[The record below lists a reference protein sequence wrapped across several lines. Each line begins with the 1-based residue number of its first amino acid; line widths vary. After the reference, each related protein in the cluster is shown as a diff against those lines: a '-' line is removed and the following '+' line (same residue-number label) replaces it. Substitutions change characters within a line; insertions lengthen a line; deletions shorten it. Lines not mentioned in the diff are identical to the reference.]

1 VNLNPPIPRLERPR
15 RAADP
20 GRPAERRGEDRST
33 ANRTPVKSR
42 AGAVRRERH
51 QADYVILVVV
61 VALTAVGIL
70 MVYSSSALKGYL
82 SQDANTFAT
91 VGPQIQWAILG
102 LVAMA
107 VMMRVDYRYLRL
119 ASVPL
124 YVVAVVLLVLVFVPQ
139 LNIVIGGSARWLK
152 LPLLPAI
159 HPAEFA
165 KLALVIYLAHW
176 FAKRGGRVHG
186 FWGGTVPFLVI
197 VVPIIALVFKEPDL
211 GTTIVITLTVF
222 TMFFLA
228 GANLAHLAALAG
240 AGAMTAIVVGLQ
252 GYQLDRIRVWQD
264 PWLDR
269 LGKGFH
275 TIQGLL
281 ALGAGGIFG
290 TGLGNSRVS
299 VPNAFNDFIFA
310 EVGQEFGMIGA
321 IVVITLFLLL
331 AYSGVRVAL
340 AAPDTFGAL
349 LAAGITAW
357 LCLQAFINI
366 GVVVA
371 LLPITGIT
379 LPFISAGGSSLII
392 SFAAVG
398 ILLSIS
404 RETVEKG
411 TWNDDATADRGRRDG
426 RTHLPGSR
434 RRAFAQ
440 HQG

>member
-1 VNLNPPIPRLERPR
+1 MNLAPPIPRLERPR
-15 RAADP
+15 REPGSKRAD
-20 GRPAERRGEDRST
+20 DRAT

-61 VALTAVGIL
+61 VALTAIGIL
-70 MVYSSSALKGYL
+70 MVYSSSALRGYL
-82 SQDANTFAT
+82 SQDADTFAT
-91 VGPQIQWAILG
+91 VGPQIQWALLG

-107 VMMRVDYRYLRL
+107 AMMRVDYRYLRL

-124 YVVAVVLLVLVFVPQ
+124 YALTVVLLVLVFVPEI
-139 LNIVIGGSARWLK
+139 NIVVGGSARWLK
-152 LPLLPAI
+152 LGPLPAI
-159 HPAEFA
+159 HPAELA

-176 FAKRGGRVHG
+176 FAKRGTRIRG
-186 FWGGTVPFLVI
+186 FWAGTAPFLLI
-197 VVPIIALVFKEPDL
+197 VAPVAALVFKEPDL
-211 GTTIVITLTVF
+211 GTTMVITLTAV
-222 TMFFLA
+222 TMFFVA
-228 GANLAHLAALAG
+228 GANLFHLAVMVSGAALA
-240 AGAMTAIVVGLQ
+240 MIVVGLR
-252 GYQLDRIRVWQD
+252 GYQLERIRVWQN

-269 LGKGFH
+269 LGDGFH
-275 TIQGLL
+275 TVQGLL
-281 ALGAGGIFG
+281 ALGMGGLFG
-290 TGLGNSRVS
+290 TGLGESRVF

-321 IVVITLFLLL
+321 MVVITLFLLL

-404 RETVEKG
+404 RETVERG
-411 TWNDDATADRGRRDG
+411 TWNDDASADRGGRDG

-434 RRAFAQ
+434 RRTVAQ
-440 HQG
+440 REP

>member
-1 VNLNPPIPRLERPR
+1 MNLAPPIPRLERLR
-15 RAADP
+15 REA
-20 GRPAERRGEDRST
+20 GPAREVDRAT
-33 ANRTPVKSR
+33 TNRTPVKSR

-61 VALTAVGIL
+61 VALTAIGIL

-82 SQDANTFAT
+82 SQDADTFAT

-102 LVAMA
+102 LAAM
-107 VMMRVDYRYLRL
+107 VLMMRVDYRYLRL
-119 ASVPL
+119 ASVPM
-124 YVVAVVLLVLVFVPQ
+124 YVVAIALLALVFVPS
-139 LNIVIGGSARWLK
+139 LNIEVGGSARWLK

-165 KLALVIYLAHW
+165 KLALVVYLAHW
-176 FAKRGGRVHG
+176 FAKRGTRIRG
-186 FWGGTVPFLVI
+186 FWAGTIPFLII
-197 VVPIIALVFKEPDL
+197 VAPIAALVFKEPDL
-211 GTTIVITLTVF
+211 GTTLVITLTAF
-222 TMFFLA
+222 TMFFVA
-228 GANLAHLAALAG
+228 GANLMHLAVMASGVALG
-240 AGAMTAIVVGLQ
+240 MVMVGLR
-252 GYQLDRIRVWQD
+252 GYQLERIRVWQN

-269 LGKGFH
+269 LGDGFH
-275 TIQGLL
+275 TVQGLL
-281 ALGAGGIFG
+281 ALGIGGLFG
-290 TGLGNSRVS
+290 TGLGESRVF

-310 EVGQEFGMIGA
+310 EIGQEFGMIGA
-321 IVVITLFLLL
+321 IVVIGLFLLL

-411 TWNDDATADRGRRDG
+411 TWNDDAIADRGRRDG

-434 RRAFAQ
+434 RRPVAQ
-440 HQG
+440 RGS

>member
-1 VNLNPPIPRLERPR
+1 MNLALPIPRLERPR
-15 RAADP
+15 READP
-20 GRPAERRGEDRST
+20 KAGDTRAT

-42 AGAVRRERH
+42 AGALRRERH
-51 QADYVILVVV
+51 QADHVILVVV
-61 VALTAVGIL
+61 VALTAIGIL

-82 SQDANTFAT
+82 SQDADTFAT

-102 LVAMA
+102 FAAML

-124 YVVAVVLLVLVFVPQ
+124 YLIAIALLVLVFVPS
-139 LNIVIGGSARWLK
+139 LNIVVGGSARWLK
-152 LPLLPAI
+152 LGPLPAI

-176 FAKRGGRVHG
+176 FAKRGGRIRG
-186 FWGGTVPFLVI
+186 FWRGTVPFLII
-197 VVPIIALVFKEPDL
+197 VAPVIALVFKEPDL
-211 GTTIVITLTVF
+211 GTTGVITLTAF
-222 TMFFLA
+222 TMFFVA
-228 GANLAHLAALAG
+228 GANLFHLAVMAAGGVMAMLA
-240 AGAMTAIVVGLQ
+240 VGLQ
-252 GYQLDRIRVWQD
+252 GYQLDRISVWQN
-264 PWLDR
+264 PWLDP

-281 ALGAGGIFG
+281 ALGVGGLLG
-290 TGLGNSRVS
+290 TGLGASRVS

-310 EVGQEFGMIGA
+310 EVGQEFGLIGG

-411 TWNDDATADRGRRDG
+411 TWNDDATADRGGRDG
-426 RTHLPGSR
+426 RTHLPGAR
-434 RRAFAQ
+434 RGSFARRDA
-440 HQG
+440 

>member
-1 VNLNPPIPRLERPR
+1 MNLAPPIPRLERPR
-15 RAADP
+15 REDGPARGAD
-20 GRPAERRGEDRST
+20 RAT
-33 ANRTPVKSR
+33 VNRTPVKSR
-42 AGAVRRERH
+42 AGALRRERH

-61 VALTAVGIL
+61 VALTAIGIL

-82 SQDANTFAT
+82 SQDADTFAT

-102 LVAMA
+102 FVAMA
-107 VMMRVDYRYLRL
+107 LMMRVDYRYLRL
-119 ASVPL
+119 ASVPM
-124 YVVAVVLLVLVFVPQ
+124 YVIAIALLALVFVPS
-139 LNIVIGGSARWLK
+139 LNIEVGGSARWLK
-152 LPLLPAI
+152 LPVLPAI

-165 KLALVIYLAHW
+165 KLALVVYLAHW
-176 FAKRGGRVHG
+176 FAKRGTGIRG
-186 FWGGTVPFLVI
+186 FWAGTIPFLLI
-197 VVPIIALVFKEPDL
+197 VAPIAALVFKEPDL
-211 GTTIVITLTVF
+211 GTTMVITLTAF
-222 TMFFLA
+222 TMFFVA
-228 GANLAHLAALAG
+228 GANLIHLAV
-240 AGAMTAIVVGLQ
+240 MTSGVAIGMILVGLR
-252 GYQLDRIRVWQD
+252 GYQLDRIRVWQN

-269 LGKGFH
+269 LGEGFH
-275 TIQGLL
+275 TVQGLL
-281 ALGAGGIFG
+281 ALGIGGLFG
-290 TGLGNSRVS
+290 TGLGESRVF

-310 EVGQEFGMIGA
+310 EVGQEFGMVGA

-331 AYSGVRVAL
+331 AYSGVRIAL

-392 SFAAVG
+392 SFAAIG

-411 TWNDDATADRGRRDG
+411 TWNDDAIADRGRRDG
-426 RTHLPGSR
+426 RTHLPGTR
-434 RRAFAQ
+434 RRAVAQ
-440 HQG
+440 RQP